1 MRKYIMFII
10 IVITLLIPFS
20 AAARDNKGIITDPVK
35 ELKWNY
41 FVDNLLYARFLN
53 LQEYSAL
60 RGLGLN
66 DYVLIDKPGEINDK
80 LIGSLSIGNRMFP
93 ILNSLTGITDFYDV
107 YFMNASYIKDEP
119 VLTFLV
125 KSFFEDD
132 LPPGYAW
139 GLIARY
145 VKALFHLSFVDVE
158 IKVNET
164 YTLEGK
170 NNIGELVTRLYAKN
184 SSLYPF
190 GNWDRSYAPVRI
202 NNNPYYTMIEHLGS
216 IQKSYNSNQKTLYL
230 RNLFPIAGWS
240 TNWNSNF
247 SNPEDII
254 YLFPELE
261 LYADFSIPFN
271 QSPGDYV
278 LVLDMQISPSPYF

>member
-1 MRKYIMFII
+1 MRKYLMVII
-10 IVITLLIPFS
+10 ILITLLIPFS
-20 AAARDNKGIITDPVK
+20 SAARDNKRIITDPAK

-158 IKVNET
+158 IKVNEA
-164 YTLEGK
+164 YTLDGK
-170 NNIGELVTRLYAKN
+170 NNIGELVTRIYAKN

-190 GNWDRSYAPVRI
+190 GNWDRSYAPVKI
-202 NNNPYYTMIEHLGS
+202 NSNPYYTMIEHLGS
-216 IQKSYNSNQKTLYL
+216 IQKSYDSNKKTLYL
-230 RNLFPIAGWS
+230 RNLFPITGWS
-240 TNWNSNF
+240 TNWNSDF
-247 SNPEDII
+247 SNPEEIT

-278 LVLDMQISPSPYF
+278 LVLDIQISPSPCF

>member
-1 MRKYIMFII
+1 
-10 IVITLLIPFS
+10 
-20 AAARDNKGIITDPVK
+20 
-35 ELKWNY
+35 
-41 FVDNLLYARFLN
+41 
-53 LQEYSAL
+53 
-60 RGLGLN
+60 
-66 DYVLIDKPGEINDK
+66 
-80 LIGSLSIGNRMFP
+80 
-93 ILNSLTGITDFYDV
+93 
-107 YFMNASYIKDEP
+107 
-119 VLTFLV
+119 
-125 KSFFEDD
+125 
-132 LPPGYAW
+132 
-139 GLIARY
+139 

-202 NNNPYYTMIEHLGS
+202 NNNPYYTIIEHLGS

>member
-20 AAARDNKGIITDPVK
+20 AAARDNKGIITDPAK

-139 GLIARY
+139 SLIARY

-202 NNNPYYTMIEHLGS
+202 NNNPYYTIIEHLGS

>member
-20 AAARDNKGIITDPVK
+20 AAARDNKGIITDPAK

-139 GLIARY
+139 SLIARY